1 MNSKEKYI
9 GLKTIFT
16 KEYIRVLRI
25 WPQTLLPSVIT
36 LALYFIIFGKLI
48 GSQINSISGFSYI
61 EFIVPG
67 LIMMAVITNTY
78 ANVSSSFFGV
88 KFQKS
93 IEELLVSPL
102 PTWVIIFGYVLGGVF
117 RGILIG
123 ALVTIVS
130 LFFITLKV
138 HSIFII
144 LSTVILTSIM
154 FSLAGLLNAI
164 FAKKFDDVS
173 IVPTFV
179 LTPLTY
185 LGGVFYSIN
194 ALPEIWQ
201 TISLA
206 NPILYMVN
214 TFRYGFLGISDINIY
229 FAFSMII
236 FFIIIFYA
244 ISYHLLEKGYRIRN

>member
-9 GLKTIFT
+9 GLKTIYT
-16 KEYIRVLRI
+16 KEYIRILRI
-25 WPQTLLPSVIT
+25 WPQTLLPPVIT

-67 LIMMAVITNTY
+67 LIMMAVITNSY
-78 ANVSSSFFGV
+78 SNVSSSFFGV
-88 KFQKS
+88 KFQKA
-93 IEELLVSPL
+93 IEEMLVSPL
-102 PTWVIIFGYVLGGVF
+102 PTWVIIWGYVLGGVF
-117 RGILIG
+117 RGILVGI
-123 ALVTIVS
+123 LVTIVS
-130 LFFITLKV
+130 LFFITLKI
-138 HSIFII
+138 HSVFII
-144 LSTVILTSIM
+144 ISTVILTSIM

-164 FAKKFDDVS
+164 YAKKFDDVS

-194 ALPEIWQ
+194 ALPEFWQ
-201 TISLA
+201 TISKV

-214 TFRYGFLGISDINIY
+214 AFRYGFLGISDINTY
-229 FAFSMII
+229 FAFAMII
-236 FFIIIFYA
+236 FFIIIFYT
-244 ISYHLLEKGYRIRN
+244 ISYYLLEKGYRIRN

>member
-102 PTWVIIFGYVLGGVF
+102 PTWVIIWGYVLGGVF

-201 TISLA
+201 TISKA

-244 ISYHLLEKGYRIRN
+244 ISYYLLEKGYRIRN